1 MRVLLTLS
9 SADGRPAGANAQR
22 VVDGTTVTVGRGPMN
37 DWVLEDPQ
45 RYLSKNHCVI
55 EFDGSGYRLVDTS
68 TNGTY
73 VNNADTPVGK
83 GSSVPLSM
91 GDRIRLG
98 SYEIS
103 LSPADHMAAPLPADD
118 PLGDLPPPMDD
129 PFGADPFDP
138 NAASLA
144 PGAAAPGGRSGRGR
158 QFESMDDPLGHDE
171 SARDDPYGVGV
182 GAASRERPGGADD
195 PFSPPAPGTQR
206 RGPDPFGIDAP
217 GPPTGAPRGAAD
229 LGDDPF
235 GPAPGDD
242 FGRSRGRGRGDD
254 FGHGPSD
261 EFGHDPQ
268 SGGPAPGGRGIPADF
283 DFLGEDEGFDPGAPT
298 QDDHLPSERAAF
310 VAPDPLRRRDTAKG
324 GALPADWD
332 IEDLMG
338 PGPSAGPGRA
348 APGPAPRPSSRPSPA
363 GSDDDLP
370 FEIGPAKV
378 SARSERITPGPRA
391 QPREQVPPEPFDEPP
406 PRARD
411 VPSAR
416 PTPAPPP
423 PRQRSQP
430 MPGGSDAWSNFLAG
444 AGIDA
449 ADLSPEEAAALAGR
463 FGAAF
468 RAALQGLVE
477 ILQVRASLKEQFQVP
492 ERTMIRADDNNPLK
506 FVVDADQALEQ
517 LVRPRRGFLEADA
530 AVENGFKDIKA
541 HLLAEAAGLQVALSN
556 LIARFDPET
565 LRERLEGTS
574 MWDSLMPAG
583 RRAKYWDV
591 FVETYGEIAREAEDD
606 FNGLLGREFARA
618 YDEQIRKL

>member
-9 SADGRPAGANAQR
+9 SSDGRPAGAGAQR

-68 TNGTY
+68 TNGTF
-73 VNNADTPVGK
+73 VNNSDTPVGK

-98 SYEIS
+98 PYEIS

-144 PGAAAPGGRSGRGR
+144 PGGPMPGGRSGRGR
-158 QFESMDDPLGHDE
+158 EFEAMDDPLGNDDG
-171 SARDDPYGVGV
+171 ARDDPYGVGV
-182 GAASRERPGGADD
+182 GSASRERPGGADD

-217 GPPTGAPRGAAD
+217 GPGPVPPGGGMD
-229 LGDDPF
+229 MGDDPF
-235 GPAPGDD
+235 GPLPGDD
-242 FGRSRGRGRGDD
+242 FGPGPGPKTGGDFGPGDD
-254 FGHGPSD
+254 FGPG
-261 EFGHDPQ
+261 PQ

-332 IEDLMG
+332 TEDLMG
-338 PGPSAGPGRA
+338 PGPSA
-348 APGPAPRPSSRPSPA
+348 APPSRSPATPPSRPAPK
-363 GSDDDLP
+363 GGDDDLP
-370 FEIGPAKV
+370 FDLGPAKV
-378 SARSERITPGPRA
+378 SARSERISPGS
-391 QPREQVPPEPFDEPP
+391 QPSQGQRKPSQPIPDEPFDEPLP
-406 PRARD
+406 GSFDAPAPQPRPA
-411 VPSAR
+411 
-416 PTPAPPP
+416 APPP
-423 PRQRSQP
+423 RPQP
-430 MPGGSDAWSNFLAG
+430 MPGGGDAWSNFLAG
-444 AGIDA
+444 AGINA
-449 ADLSPEEAAALAGR
+449 ADLSPDEAAALAGR

-492 ERTMIRADDNNPLK
+492 ERTMIRAEDNNPLK

-517 LVRPRRGFLEADA
+517 LVRPHRGFLEADA

-565 LRERLEGTS
+565 LRERLEGS
-574 MWDSLMPAG
+574 SVWDNLMPAA